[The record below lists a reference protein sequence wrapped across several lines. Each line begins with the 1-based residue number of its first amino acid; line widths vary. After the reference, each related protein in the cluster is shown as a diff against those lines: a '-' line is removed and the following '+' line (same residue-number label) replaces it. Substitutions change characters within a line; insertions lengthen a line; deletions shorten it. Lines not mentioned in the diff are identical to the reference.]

1 MSPIMEEDS
10 NQSSEAEFL
19 EYDEVIKQYDKKE
32 RSKKIHIFITIFF
45 IVLFLL
51 IVGLIIYDF
60 FFT

>member
-32 RSKKIHIFITIFF
+32 R
-45 IVLFLL
+45 
-51 IVGLIIYDF
+51 
-60 FFT
+60 